1 MWVGRG
7 RPLSQILVPCVWNA
21 IVRKI
26 SLRAQG
32 LFLPPKGPGRRVE
45 NSHPEENSYLSPG
58 IGAFM
63 GPGCLR
69 PGWAMGTEKQVE
81 GWELLRADPAPPLT
95 FPTASPGSF
104 SCFPLEEESCG
115 QTHRGHLLF
124 PRSTNTSLD
133 TSLKGGKKTL
143 RRRLVF
149 SFSSLAKSL
158 PFPLLT
164 GYFLLSTPD
173 FSVRCGLFC
182 GATPF

>member
-1 MWVGRG
+1 MC
-7 RPLSQILVPCVWNA
+7 PSQILVPCVWNA
-21 IVRKI
+21 TVGKV

-32 LFLPPKGPGRRVE
+32 LFLPTMGPGRRGE
-45 NSHPEENSYLSPG
+45 NSDPEENSYLSPG

-69 PGWAMGTEKQVE
+69 PGWAMGTEKQVG
-81 GWELLRADPAPPLT
+81 GWELLWADPAPPTHLSHSL
-95 FPTASPGSF
+95 PDSF

-115 QTHRGHLLF
+115 WTHRGHLLL
-124 PRSTNTSLD
+124 PRSANNSLD

-173 FSVRCGLFC
+173 CSVRCGLFC